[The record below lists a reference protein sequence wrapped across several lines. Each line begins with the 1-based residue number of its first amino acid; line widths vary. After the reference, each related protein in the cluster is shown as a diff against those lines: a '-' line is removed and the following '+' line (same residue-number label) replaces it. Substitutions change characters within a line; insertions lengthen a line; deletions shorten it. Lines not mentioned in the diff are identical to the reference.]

1 ATREWQESEIEVFKQ
16 VALQVGY
23 ALEQALLIKQVEQ
36 ARQAAEQ
43 VSIEQRQQKEML
55 QDQIEAFLGEI
66 EGSFS
71 GDLTVRARVTAGA
84 MGTVAD
90 FFNATVESL
99 QQLVRQV
106 QSSATVATTT
116 AKESENEVKRLSTE
130 ALRQAEAISAALNQ
144 VQVMANSIQ
153 KVATNAQAAEI
164 KVQQANHTLKS
175 GDLAMDRTVDGIL
188 AIQQTVEATARK
200 VKRLGDASQKI
211 SRVVSLISDLANQ
224 TNLLALNASVEATR
238 AGEDDHGFGL
248 VANEVRSLAEQS
260 ASATQEIEQIVE
272 AIQADTNEVVTAME
286 AGMERVLTGTE
297 LVQETRQT
305 IADST
310 AVSTKIL
317 QLIEEIA
324 QSATA
329 QAQTSGDLSNTIKE
343 VAAIANQ
350 TSEQSVIV
358 ADSFTQLLGVA
369 AQLQDSVAQFKV
381 K

>member
-1 ATREWQESEIEVFKQ
+1 MLKLPKLRYSK
-16 VALQVGY
+16 
-23 ALEQALLIKQVEQ
+23 LI
-36 ARQAAEQ
+36 RP
-43 VSIEQRQQKEML
+43 S
-55 QDQIEAFLGEI
+55 
-66 EGSFS
+66 
-71 GDLTVRARVTAGA
+71 
-84 MGTVAD
+84 
-90 FFNATVESL
+90 N
-99 QQLVRQV
+99 
-106 QSSATVATTT
+106 
-116 AKESENEVKRLSTE
+116 
-130 ALRQAEAISAALNQ
+130 
-144 VQVMANSIQ
+144 
-153 KVATNAQAAEI
+153 
-164 KVQQANHTLKS
+164 S
-175 GDLAMDRTVDGIL
+175 GDLAMDRTVEGIL

-272 AIQADTNEVVTAME
+272 AIQADTNEVVTGME
-286 AGMERVLTGTE
+286 TGMERVLTGTE

-310 AVSTKIL
+310 AVSATIL

-350 TSEQSVIV
+350 TSEQSVTV

-369 AQLQDSVAQFKV
+369 TQLQDSVAQFKV